1 MRGFLLSLFI
11 SIAIACNAQFN
22 LVPNGSFEDVPNCTQ
37 FSYNIYAAPPWINA
51 NEFGTSDLFNYCNM
65 SSIDYMNS
73 IQIPHTGVSYAGFF
87 TGEQYTN
94 MPNIFDAMEY
104 IEAELID
111 TLGFDRYYYVEYYLS
126 LAEWGR
132 YATNNVGVY
141 FSDTAI
147 FRSGIGHEFMLL
159 DYPEQILPFGN
170 PVILDTA
177 DNYWY
182 KVQGVYLASGNE
194 KFITIGNFNSDNAT
208 TYINYLTAPIN
219 QNGIGDDAYYFID
232 DISVTPLDSIAGGLP
247 ANAGPDQT
255 IYIQD
260 SVFVG
265 QRIANLNC
273 NWYELGGSQI
283 ASNTSGLY
291 VQPLQTTTYVVE
303 QILGP
308 DISYDTCTVF
318 VEGLGLEEN
327 ELVSF
332 EVYPNPS
339 NGTIIIEASK
349 LYNVPFTITITD
361 LIGNVVYQ
369 NNHHFAKTLLSID
382 LDLSNGSYLLNIPSV
397 NNHLFQER
405 LVVIK

>member
-11 SIAIACNAQFN
+11 SIAIACSAQYN
-22 LVPNGSFEDVPNCTQ
+22 LVPNGSFEDVPSCPNYCISINC
-37 FSYNIYAAPPWINA
+37 APPWLNA
-51 NEFGTSDLFNYCNM
+51 NEWGTSDLYEYCNM
-65 SSIDYMNS
+65 SLDYVNYL
-73 IQIPHTGVSYAGFF
+73 QIPRSGSGYAGFY

-94 MPNIFDAMEY
+94 NPSIFNAREY
-104 IEAELID
+104 IQTELLD
-111 TLGFDRYYYVEYYLS
+111 TLVSQRYYLVEYYLS

-132 YATNNVGVY
+132 YATNNVGVF
-141 FSDTAI
+141 FSDTTI
-147 FRSGIGHEFMLL
+147 FSFGGSSEFSLL
-159 DYPEQILPFGN
+159 EYTAQVHPFEN
-170 PVILDTA
+170 PVILDTT
-177 DNYWY
+177 DNVWY
-182 KVQGVYLASGNE
+182 KAQGIYYASGTE
-194 KFITIGNFNSDNAT
+194 KFITIGNFNSDNET
-208 TYINYLTAPIN
+208 TFLAYNPHDISP
-219 QNGIGDDAYYFID
+219 NGMGDEAYYYID
-232 DISVTPLDSIAGGLP
+232 DVSVTPLDSIAGGLP

-260 SVFVG
+260 SVFIG

-273 NWYELGGSQI
+273 NWHELGGSQI

-303 QILGP
+303 QILGT

-349 LYNVPFTITITD
+349 LNNVPFTITITD

-369 NNHHFAKTLLSID
+369 NNHHFAKTLLSFD
-382 LDLSNGSYLLNIPSV
+382 LDLTNGSYLLNISSV

>member
-1 MRGFLLSLFI
+1 MKIYLFI
-11 SIAIACNAQFN
+11 ICLGSSIFGSCQYN

-318 VEGLGLEEN
+318 VEGLGLVEN
-327 ELVSF
+327 ELISF

-339 NGTIIIEASK
+339 NGSLTLQSFK
-349 LYNVPFTITITD
+349 QFNSQCSITITD
-361 LIGNVVYQ
+361 LLGNKVYQ
-369 NNHHFAKTLLSID
+369 SIGDFIKGKLTIEND
-382 LDLSNGSYLLNIPSV
+382 LTNGSYLLTISCQQQPI
-397 NNHLFQER
+397 FQER
-405 LVVIK
+405 LVILK